1 MIRTV
6 EKPCPG
12 DCSICTYPN
21 EIPGFDMYGCV
32 LNQTLQRTI
41 RMEQQIDELRN
52 TVYMKES
59 ETSEKEEKVI
69 IKHKEETND
78 GTSDEILSEPEGEE

>member
-1 MIRTV
+1 MIKTI

-32 LNQTLQRTI
+32 LNQTIHRTI
-41 RMEQQIDELRN
+41 RMEQQIQELSN
-52 TVYMKES
+52 AVYNRELS
-59 ETSEKEEKVI
+59 NDKVI
-69 IKHKEETND
+69 IKHTEGMND
-78 GTSDEILSEPEGEE
+78 DASNEKLPEQDGQE